1 MLQRAGRTVLM
12 IDAFQTGGA
21 VAPRNR
27 SVPHFLTF
35 NKSDDANRVQDIL
48 TALAYLN
55 SPGAELIGLD
65 KAGIWCLFAAA
76 VAPQRVNLKADLS
89 GFSGTDQ
96 DFVGRFFV
104 PDIQRAGGLR
114 VARLLA
120 GQ

>member
-1 MLQRAGRTVLM
+1 
-12 IDAFQTGGA
+12 
-21 VAPRNR
+21 
-27 SVPHFLTF
+27 
-35 NKSDDANRVQDIL
+35 VQDIL

-55 SPGAELIGLD
+55 SPPNSPAAELIGLD

-76 VAPQRVNLKADLS
+76 VSPQRVSLKADLN
-89 GFSGTDQ
+89 GFTGTDQ
-96 DFVGRFFV
+96 DFVDRFFV